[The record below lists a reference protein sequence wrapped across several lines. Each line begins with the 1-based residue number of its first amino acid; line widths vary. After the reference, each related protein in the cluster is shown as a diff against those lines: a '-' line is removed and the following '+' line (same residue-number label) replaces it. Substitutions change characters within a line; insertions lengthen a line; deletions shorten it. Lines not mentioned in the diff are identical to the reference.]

1 MAERTCT
8 HPEIRIH
15 LAFSL
20 GDSAIFAEMAPAF
33 DRKRFRLTLDKVQV
47 QVVLTGFEP
56 DWHHSDLPGEW
67 FRNVLWH
74 PSIRTSAAKLRA
86 DPETRCHREQSELFI
101 SMEGRASG
109 AKYVWI
115 PDRRSA
121 LPHLSGMTGMCGA
134 TQHAKK
140 RILNRRPALHFR
152 IITIAGTL

>member
-20 GDSAIFAEMAPAF
+20 GDSAIFAEMVPAF
-33 DRKRFRLTLDKVQV
+33 DRIRFRLTLDKVQV

-67 FRNVLWH
+67 FRSALWH
-74 PSIRTSAAKLRA
+74 PSFRTSVAKLRA

-121 LPHLSGMTGMCGA
+121 FGV
-134 TQHAKK
+134 
-140 RILNRRPALHFR
+140 RRCLTCPE
-152 IITIAGTL
+152 